1 MGYYLTE
8 IEGMVFLQLFNSLFL
23 QLPIVRVED
32 ALPVMDTGT
41 IQPSAGLDTDHSP
54 QSSRTH
60 ASSTRSSH
68 AVNYHPSGCLDP
80 MLLNFNFLIGTGV
93 SNMTGFRNSTT

>member
-8 IEGMVFLQLFNSLFL
+8 IEGMVFLQLFNCLFL

-41 IQPSAGLDTDHSP
+41 IQPSAGLDT
-54 QSSRTH
+54 RLK
-60 ASSTRSSH
+60 
-68 AVNYHPSGCLDP
+68 AVEP
-80 MLLNFNFLIGTGV
+80 MPAVPGV
-93 SNMTGFRNSTT
+93 PKQ